1 MRRASAGILLSAVR
15 TAGFSAVLSAASAYI
30 SLLRRRLGLSCSS
43 SFRFFSSSKTLR
55 LLCVQSRFFH
65 TYIIPENTGYLN
77 RFDFSALRLY
87 NEPSEIGGLFMICT
101 LCPRQCRA
109 DRAVRPG
116 FCGLGEEMRI
126 ARIAPHLWEEP
137 PVSGSRGTGAVFFSG
152 CTLRCVYCQNGG
164 ISHTG
169 DGRVFSPRELSDAL
183 KRLTDLGVHTLSFI
197 TATPFVP
204 KILDTLELWRPPVPV
219 VWNTSGYETVETVR
233 MLEGAVDVWL
243 PDLKHFSPRM
253 GQLCAKAPD
262 YFAAAS
268 AAIREMCRQA
278 GPNRYDDDGIL
289 TRGVLVRHLIL
300 PGLTGESMK
309 LLTWVKDNLPSGT
322 PVSLMRQYVP
332 CNGVSVPGLDRRVTE
347 KEYRRV
353 RNHML
358 ALDLP
363 GFLQE
368 PDSADSGFIP
378 AFNRPDSFV

>member
-1 MRRASAGILLSAVR
+1 
-15 TAGFSAVLSAASAYI
+15 
-30 SLLRRRLGLSCSS
+30 
-43 SFRFFSSSKTLR
+43 
-55 LLCVQSRFFH
+55 
-65 TYIIPENTGYLN
+65 
-77 RFDFSALRLY
+77 
-87 NEPSEIGGLFMICT
+87 MICT

-137 PVSGSRGTGAVFFSG
+137 PVSGTRGTGAVFFSG
-152 CTLRCVYCQNGG
+152 CTLRCVYCQNGE

-169 DGRVFSPRELSDAL
+169 AGRPFTTRKLYDAL
-183 KRLTDLGVHTLSFI
+183 KRLADFGVHTLSLI
-197 TATPFVP
+197 TGTPFVP
-204 KILDTLELWRPPVPV
+204 QILNALELWRPPLPV
-219 VWNTSGYETVETVR
+219 VWNTSGYETVETLR
-233 MLEGAVDVWL
+233 RLEGAVDVWL
-243 PDLKHFSPRM
+243 PDLKHWSARM
-253 GQLCAKAPD
+253 GQLCAGAPD
-262 YFAAAS
+262 YFETAS

-278 GPNRYDDDGIL
+278 GPCRYDEDGVM

-309 LLTWVKDNLPSGT
+309 LLTWIRDSLPAGT

-353 RNHML
+353 RDHMQ

-368 PDSADSGFIP
+368 ADSADRDFIP
-378 AFNRPDSFV
+378 AFNRAESFV